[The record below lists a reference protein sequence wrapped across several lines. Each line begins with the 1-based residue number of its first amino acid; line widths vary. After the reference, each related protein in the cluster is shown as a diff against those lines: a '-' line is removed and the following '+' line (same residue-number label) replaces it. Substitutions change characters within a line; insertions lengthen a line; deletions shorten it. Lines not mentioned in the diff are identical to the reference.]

1 MKISD
6 TPNDSQ
12 LIYRHERV
20 SWMLWELLDRNSL
33 NCLTSTQMGG

>member
-12 LIYRHERV
+12 LITV
-20 SWMLWELLDRNSL
+20 VGIIGQELFKLFDIDPD
-33 NCLTSTQMGG
+33 GGIRT